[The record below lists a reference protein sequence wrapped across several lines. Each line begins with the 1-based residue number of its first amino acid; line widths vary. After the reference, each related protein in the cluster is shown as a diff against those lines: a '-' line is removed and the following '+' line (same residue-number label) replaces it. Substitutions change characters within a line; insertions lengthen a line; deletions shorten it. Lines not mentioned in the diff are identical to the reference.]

1 MPFILGKNK
10 SQVDQKLADS
20 LKTLNTSTYSSSST
34 IKKSRQRGSALM
46 LALRPIMMEAEELA
60 RDRQ

>member
-20 LKTLNTSTYSSSST
+20 LKTLNTSRLNVS
-34 IKKSRQRGSALM
+34 IAPMIQK
-46 LALRPIMMEAEELA
+46 I
-60 RDRQ
+60 